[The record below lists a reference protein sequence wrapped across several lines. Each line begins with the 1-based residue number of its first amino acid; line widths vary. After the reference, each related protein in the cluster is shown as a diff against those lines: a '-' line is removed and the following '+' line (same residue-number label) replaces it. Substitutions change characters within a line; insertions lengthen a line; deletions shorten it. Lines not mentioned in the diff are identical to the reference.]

1 MSSSNVKLQH
11 LRKSF
16 FDIHHQK
23 ENVAVEDFSLDI
35 QGGELV
41 TLLGPSG
48 CGKTTVLRMLAGFES
63 PTSGHIIL
71 NDKDI
76 TQLPPN
82 KRNSAMVFQSYALFP
97 HMNVEE
103 NIMYGLKLRGFS
115 KEEQSQ
121 KLSGFLDIVNLRG
134 YEKRKPHELSGGQQ
148 QRVALARA
156 LIVKPAILLFDEPLS
171 NLDAKLRESMRNEIR
186 NIQKSLKITA
196 VYVTH
201 DQAEAMAISDRVVVM
216 NKGKIEQIGSSQD
229 VYLRPSTRFVA
240 DFMGAANFLTQANG
254 KTLVV
259 RPENI
264 KLHSLQ
270 DSLTGEV
277 RQASIKE
284 YHFLGSVHEYHLH
297 LQTGE
302 KIVARL
308 PVSMDEK
315 PHFVGENIQVS
326 FDQKN
331 LHQLSG

>member
-71 NDKDI
+71 NEKDI

-259 RPENI
+259 RPESI
-264 KLHSLQ
+264 TLSK
-270 DSLTGEV
+270 DSGQISGV
-277 RQASIKE
+277 IKE
-284 YHFLGSVHEYHLH
+284 YHFLGSVHEYHLQ
-297 LQTGE
+297 LDSQE
-302 KIVARL
+302 KIVARVPISL
-308 PVSMDEK
+308 SQQ
-315 PHFVGENIQVS
+315 PHFVGEKVHLN
-326 FDQKN
+326 FDSQTSHY
-331 LHQLSG
+331 L